1 MKLGD
6 RKYLNLLREM
16 TVAQF
21 KLRDQSSFFGFLWSF
36 LNPLIVLSMLF
47 IVFKPTLSG
56 NIENYSLY
64 LLIGIVQYT
73 HFSNATTGAMQVVYS
88 MKALTKDAIFPKD
101 VLVLASILIH
111 TVDFMLSMLICV
123 GIAIFSGL
131 NPASAIAALPVAVA
145 SQTLLI
151 LWVSF
156 LLATV
161 YIHVR
166 DLAHVY
172 QVFLRMLFFIT
183 PIFYGLSF
191 VGGGFAKYLL
201 LMNPLTHSI
210 TFARMLILKGQLFDV
225 KTFLIFMSLN
235 GMLVYVTYRMFKRLE
250 PTFAEHV

>member
-1 MKLGD
+1 MILGD

-16 TVAQF
+16 TLAQF

-36 LNPLIVLSMLF
+36 LNPLIMLSMLF

-56 NIENYSLY
+56 DIDNYSLY

-73 HFSNATTGAMQVVYS
+73 HFSNATTASMQVLYS

-111 TVDFMLSMLICV
+111 TVDFMLSMFICV
-123 GIAIFSGL
+123 GIAVFSGL
-131 NPASAIAALPVAVA
+131 NPATAIAALPVAFA
-145 SQTLLI
+145 SQTMLI

-156 LLATV
+156 LLASL

-172 QVFLRMLFFIT
+172 QVFLRLLFFIT

-191 VGGGFAKYLL
+191 VGAGIAKYLL
-201 LMNPLTHSI
+201 LVNPLTHSI
-210 TFARMLILKGQLFDV
+210 TFARSLILKGQLFDV
-225 KTFLIFMSLN
+225 KTFVVFMSLN
-235 GMLVYVTYRMFKRLE
+235 GILVYITYRMFKRLE
-250 PTFAEHV
+250 PTFAERV